1 MRIRCLLLREDTP
14 GANHRQNRNQLMRR
28 APIQKDPN
36 GDNPPHLITGQRADH
51 KHSRPIP
58 PRRRRP
64 LGRSLGDGDRRQI
77 LPQPQTD
84 EASADETRGAGAGES
99 AESGEGGQQR
109 VGEVPHDRILARVV
123 EQRKSVRKLEAE
135 HF

>member
-1 MRIRCLLLREDTP
+1 MRIRCILLREDTP
-14 GANHRQNRNQLMRR
+14 RANHRQNRNQLLRR
-28 APIQKDPN
+28 APIQKNPN
-36 GDNPPHLITGQRADH
+36 GDNATHLITGQRAGDE
-51 KHSRPIP
+51 HSRPIP

-84 EASADETRGAGAGES
+84 EAAADETRGAGAGES
-99 AESGEGGQQR
+99 TESGEGRQQR
-109 VGEVPHDRILARVV
+109 VGEVPHDWILERVV
-123 EQRKSVRKLEAE
+123 EQRESVRELEAE